1 MPYWKFMMQKRWSVG
16 LAAAACAAMLGCS
29 SAPKPEPKTEVKQ
42 EQAPAVFQVNLDT
55 SKGPVVIEVHRDWAP
70 RGADQFYTLVKTGFY
85 DGARFFR
92 VLPRFVV
99 QFGIAGDPKT
109 NRLWSNANIPDDP
122 VEQHNERGMVTFA
135 TAGPNTR
142 STQLF
147 INMKDNRAL
156 DSQGFSPIG
165 KVTSGM
171 DVVESLYSGYGE
183 MSPAGGEGPDPSMIE
198 SQGND
203 YLTSRFP
210 RLDSIKKATIQ

>member
-1 MPYWKFMMQKRWSVG
+1 
-16 LAAAACAAMLGCS
+16 
-29 SAPKPEPKTEVKQ
+29 
-42 EQAPAVFQVNLDT
+42 
-55 SKGPVVIEVHRDWAP
+55 
-70 RGADQFYTLVKTGFY
+70 VKTGFF

-99 QFGIAGDPKT
+99 QFGIAADPKT

-171 DVVESLYSGYGE
+171 DVVESLYGGYGE

-210 RLDSIKKATIQ
+210 RLDYIKKATIQ

>member
-1 MPYWKFMMQKRWSVG
+1 MQKRWSVW

-29 SAPKPEPKTEVKQ
+29 SAPESKPEPKKEAKQ

-70 RGADQFYTLVKTGFY
+70 RGADQFYTLVKTGFF

-99 QFGIAGDPKT
+99 QFGIAADPKT

-210 RLDSIKKATIQ
+210 RLDYIKKATIQ